1 MLGLKCLPVS
11 CFFSDSAYIFSVYMN
26 FILLDEMTFSGI
38 HRRKAAGKYFLA
50 SKYLCFV
57 PGQLLT
63 KLPGTAPEDNEE
75 SRISRLHFLSFFQG
89 TKWIFLEWALMSP
102 PAFKKKKA
110 TKSLQQNLG
119 LCRWLKNILWP
130 NIIGGIWGELPSAT
144 KKKQDQKLH
153 WSWQLLKC

>member
-89 TKWIFLEWALMSP
+89 TK
-102 PAFKKKKA
+102 
-110 TKSLQQNLG
+110 
-119 LCRWLKNILWP
+119 
-130 NIIGGIWGELPSAT
+130 
-144 KKKQDQKLH
+144 
-153 WSWQLLKC
+153 